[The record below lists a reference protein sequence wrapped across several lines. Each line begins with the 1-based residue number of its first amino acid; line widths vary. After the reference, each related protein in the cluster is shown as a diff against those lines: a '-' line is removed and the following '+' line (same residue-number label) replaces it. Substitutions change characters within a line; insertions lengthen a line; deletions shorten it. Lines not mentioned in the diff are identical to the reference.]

1 MNEIKSAVR
10 CTGGAVAILAPEG
23 PRTLFEARVRVID
36 WMSDHRGLSTAPD
49 RHCPILIIDPDDRP
63 WGIWAK
69 ERQPFTF
76 WNKAITVAKPQRDE
90 LRIPR
95 VRNDPTVALDL
106 DTWPLVDGVSTI
118 YEEMLAWSFGPIWV
132 SYRDESHPLVQQF
145 LTNAAPAAAA

>member
-10 CTGGAVAILAPEG
+10 GTDGRVGAFTSGEILI
-23 PRTLFEARVRVID
+23 EARVID
-36 WMSDHRGLSTAPD
+36 WISGRPRMGRLYRA
-49 RHCPILIIDPDDRP
+49 LIIDPEDRP
-63 WGIWAK
+63 WARWALV
-69 ERQPFTF
+69 RQILPFQ
-76 WNKAITVAKPQRDE
+76 NIAITVAKPQRDE

-95 VRNDPTVALDL
+95 LRNDPTVALNL

-118 YEEMLAWSFGPIWV
+118 FEEMLAWSFGPIWA